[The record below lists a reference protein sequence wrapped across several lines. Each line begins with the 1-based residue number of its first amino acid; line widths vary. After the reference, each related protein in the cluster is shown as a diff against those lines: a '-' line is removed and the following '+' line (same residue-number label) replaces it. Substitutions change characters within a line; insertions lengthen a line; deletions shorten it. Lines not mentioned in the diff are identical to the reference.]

1 MEKENVSANG
11 TYRDDESMRVF
22 QLFILP
28 LSSRA
33 SVLVFLLAL
42 LLPIQ
47 TNAAT
52 FPQRMIDGQ
61 LQPSLSPIIETSA
74 PAVVNIATY
83 TIQRQYNPLLQSPFF
98 RHFFSLP
105 DEIEESR
112 QVQSA
117 GSGVIVDA
125 NEGYIL
131 TNHHVIADSNDI
143 EVKLQDGRQ
152 FKATLVGSDKKVDIA
167 LLKIKADRLSSIK
180 LGTSNSLAVGDFVI
194 AIGNPFGIGQTV
206 TTGIV
211 SALGRNGLG
220 IQGYED
226 FIQTDA
232 SINPGNSGGALIDL
246 NGNLVGINSAI
257 IAPAGGNVGIGFAIP
272 TEVSRSVM
280 SQLIRYG
287 EVKRGG
293 IGARFQDLSPELAEA
308 FSFGRHSQTTYQGA
322 IISSIENDSAASRAE
337 LRQGDII
344 IKANGR
350 LIRNANDIQ
359 NRIGLSAIGQ
369 TLELELIR
377 NGETKTIEVEIQPIP
392 VPEISGD
399 KLSPYLSGTQLID
412 LIPSDQEEAVG
423 IQVKQLST
431 RSNAARLGLELG
443 DIIYAVN
450 RTRVRNISE
459 LRSYLSQRKVQT
471 FRIRRGYEDLILY
484 IR

>member
-1 MEKENVSANG
+1 MQ
-11 TYRDDESMRVF
+11 RV
-22 QLFILP
+22 Q
-28 LSSRA
+28 
-33 SVLVFLLAL
+33 FLLSHLIACVL
-42 LLPIQ
+42 GLSLVI
-47 TNAAT
+47 NANAGG
-52 FPQRMIDGQ
+52 FPQRLIEGQ
-61 LQPSLSPIIETSA
+61 LQPSLAPIIENSA

-112 QVQSA
+112 EVQSA

-125 NEGYIL
+125 NNGYIL

-167 LLKIKADRLSSIK
+167 LLKIEADKLSSIK
-180 LGTSNSLAVGDFVI
+180 VANSNSLAVGDFVI

-257 IAPAGGNVGIGFAIP
+257 IAPAGGNIGIGFAIP
-272 TEVSRSVM
+272 TEVSQSVM
-280 SQLIRYG
+280 SQLIRFG

-308 FSFGRHSQTTYQGA
+308 FSFSGKAQKTYQGA
-322 IISSIENDSAASRAE
+322 IVSNIEKGSAADHAN
-337 LRQGDII
+337 LKQGDII
-344 IKANGR
+344 TRANGR
-350 LIRNANDIQ
+350 SIRSANDIQ
-359 NRIGLSAIGQ
+359 NRIGLSSIGQ
-369 TLELELIR
+369 TLELEIIR
-377 NGETKTIEVEIQPIP
+377 DGNSKVIEVEIQVIP
-392 VPEISGD
+392 VPEIPGD
-399 KLSPYLSGTQLID
+399 KLSSYLSGAQLMD

-423 IQVKQLST
+423 IQVKELISRSIAQQL
-431 RSNAARLGLELG
+431 GFELG

-450 RTRVRNISE
+450 RTRVRNIAE
-459 LRSYLSQRKVQT
+459 LKSYLRQRKVQA
-471 FRIRRGYEDLILY
+471 FRVRRGYEDLTLY
-484 IR
+484 VR